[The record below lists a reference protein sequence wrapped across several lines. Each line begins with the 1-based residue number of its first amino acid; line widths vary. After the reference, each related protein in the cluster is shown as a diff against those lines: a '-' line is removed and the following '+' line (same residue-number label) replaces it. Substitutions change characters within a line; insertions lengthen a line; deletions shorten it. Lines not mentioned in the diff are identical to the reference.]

1 MFRQMNNGGDINQIV
16 ENIIR
21 FYDMG
26 RNPNELM
33 QMYANNNPNFSQMKN
48 QIQVMS
54 QGRTPSDFL
63 MQLARQNG
71 VTEKN
76 LEGLARILGVK

>member
-26 RNPNELM
+26 RNPSELM

-54 QGRTPSDFL
+54 QGRTPTDFL